1 MTPQAAPRGRPQA
14 ASRELLQEAAF
25 ELFLENGFAGTTVEQ
40 ITTRAGVSR
49 NTFFNYFTAKGDV
62 FWVELDDSLATLAG
76 SLRESAADAPPM
88 QAVHQAI
95 LAFGAEFGPDRVP
108 FALTQYELIGSVHEL
123 QASALTRFTAQ
134 ASIIREFLVVRGF
147 DHLHA
152 GAAAYA
158 AIGAAVAAG
167 QAWAAAGTGRGEV
180 EPYLRAALRP
190 VVNGFGTM
198 DTHPTFRHLSM

>member
-1 MTPQAAPRGRPQA
+1 MTTPPSPRGRPQA
-14 ASRELLQEAAF
+14 ASREFLQEAAF

-62 FWVELDDSLATLAG
+62 FWVELDDSLPVVAA
-76 SLRESAADAPPM
+76 SLREAPASTTPMTAVLDAL
-88 QAVHQAI
+88 
-95 LAFGAEFGPDRVP
+95 LALGREFGPGRVP

-134 ASIIREFLVVRGF
+134 AAIIREYLMRRGV
-147 DHLHA
+147 DRLRA
-152 GAAAYA
+152 SAAAYA

-167 QAWAAAGTGRGEV
+167 QAWAAAGTCRGDV
-180 EPYLRAALRP
+180 EDYLRAALEP
-190 VVNGFGTM
+190 VVAGF
-198 DTHPTFRHLSM
+198 DAATF